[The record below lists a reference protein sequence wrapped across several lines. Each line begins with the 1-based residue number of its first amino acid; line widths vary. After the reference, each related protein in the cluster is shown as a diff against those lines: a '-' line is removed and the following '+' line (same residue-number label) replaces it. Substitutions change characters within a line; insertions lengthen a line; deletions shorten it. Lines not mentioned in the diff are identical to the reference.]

1 MHVETLNIVV
11 TCPPTHRFA
20 RRAPDQHGQRGVR
33 PAALAGERFV
43 AFDRKLPLRREVGM
57 NRAARWDALT
67 MYDKG
72 DINGTEQRAFAGN
85 FLYSTGANEFAKRF
99 TSGHFDLPM
108 RNCSVELDG
117 DPVVVAGELQAP
129 LA

>member
-43 AFDRKLPLRREVGM
+43 AFDRKLPLRREVDRFLRRYEVDADVTSRGQS
-57 NRAARWDALT
+57 RPAADVTRRVDSPW
-67 MYDKG
+67 
-72 DINGTEQRAFAGN
+72 
-85 FLYSTGANEFAKRF
+85 
-99 TSGHFDLPM
+99 
-108 RNCSVELDG
+108 
-117 DPVVVAGELQAP
+117 
-129 LA
+129 

>member
-1 MHVETLNIVV
+1 
-11 TCPPTHRFA
+11 
-20 RRAPDQHGQRGVR
+20 
-33 PAALAGERFV
+33 
-43 AFDRKLPLRREVGM
+43 M
-57 NRAARWDALT
+57 NQAARWDALT

-99 TSGHFDLPM
+99 TLGHFDLPM

-117 DPVVVAGELQAP
+117 EAVVLGGKLQGS